1 MKPNVASCCG
11 CPEVAVGVRRYPRH
25 SEGDSGPQAAIGGPS
40 IKVSCANLRLGGEV
54 LISFY

>member
-1 MKPNVASCCG
+1 MSQ
-11 CPEVAVGVRRYPRH
+11 VAVGVLEGTLGH